1 MTQLQSISGNHI
13 SFECQCGYS
22 PQVAVMD
29 LIERHG
35 REMSVNELMRK
46 SKCSVCGEKNKFQ
59 WHPPRKLS
67 ELGIENP
74 NIERIVAGALSDPST
89 GGNPIEMT
97 QENTTT
103 LLLEII

>member
-1 MTQLQSISGNHI
+1 
-13 SFECQCGYS
+13 
-22 PQVAVMD
+22 MD

-74 NIERIVAGALSDPST
+74 NI
-89 GGNPIEMT
+89 
-97 QENTTT
+97 
-103 LLLEII
+103 

>member
-1 MTQLQSISGNHI
+1 MTQLQSIYGNHI

-46 SKCSVCGEKNKFQ
+46 SKCSACGEKKKFQ
-59 WHPPRKLS
+59 WRIIFIGGSGGAMLGTGTRPKTPPTDTK
-67 ELGIENP
+67 
-74 NIERIVAGALSDPST
+74 
-89 GGNPIEMT
+89 
-97 QENTTT
+97 
-103 LLLEII
+103 